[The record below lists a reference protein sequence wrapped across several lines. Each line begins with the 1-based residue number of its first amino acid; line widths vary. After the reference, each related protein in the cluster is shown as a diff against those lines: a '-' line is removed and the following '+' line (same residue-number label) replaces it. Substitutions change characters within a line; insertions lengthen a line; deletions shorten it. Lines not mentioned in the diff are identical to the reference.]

1 MLSGAPRSCLD
12 CLASRYRSSW
22 ARAAGGSSIMGG
34 YARGLSCASC
44 PRGQEGPLAGPRP
57 GASAVRAGTQGGAGP
72 ARPAAPP
79 PRPPPAVQPG
89 RALPPDRRAAGRQA
103 GPADRAPRGPRRP
116 RHHRRGAGAGHQPR
130 PGRGRPLHPRRADPG
145 GLRPA
150 AVGRHRAV
158 EPAAV
163 AEGLDLGSPPRW
175 PGKMEGHLPGAGGGR
190 GEGRGHPAPVRP
202 RARRTA
208 VKEREAKLTAP
219 PGFDLPELGGP
230 DDAFQAEPQS
240 ARRLQTTYYD
250 TADLRLARWGASL
263 RYRPGEGW
271 TVKLPEGHN
280 GALLDR
286 LLEAGAQATE
296 PTPKY
301 LRALNGRER
310 VLGPEVEEPEVDGD
324 ATVEALLRHDLA
336 SGTLRL
342 FRHEAGVRTGED
354 PEAVHQ
360 ARVATRRVRSTLR
373 TFSKLLDE
381 EWTDRLRDDLKWLAN
396 LLGEVRDTD
405 VLLERFSEHL
415 AALPAADVKAGPR
428 LLAKLEEQRDHARRR
443 LLGGMA
449 AEKYAVLLDDLV
461 AAAAAPAL
469 LPGVDGP
476 AAEIMPPLV
485 ARPWKKLRKEVR
497 KAGDD
502 PPDEQ
507 LHQIRIRAKRAR
519 YAAEAVEPVIG
530 KPAERFADAV
540 ADLQDVLGDQ
550 HDAVVG
556 EAWLRQAAARA
567 ARRDEALVAG
577 LLAAADRAGADAARA
592 AWRPAWKALDRK
604 KLRSWF

>member
-1 MLSGAPRSCLD
+1 MN
-12 CLASRYRSSW
+12 
-22 ARAAGGSSIMGG
+22 
-34 YARGLSCASC
+34 
-44 PRGQEGPLAGPRP
+44 
-57 GASAVRAGTQGGAGP
+57 
-72 ARPAAPP
+72 
-79 PRPPPAVQPG
+79 
-89 RALPPDRRAAGRQA
+89 
-103 GPADRAPRGPRRP
+103 
-116 RHHRRGAGAGHQPR
+116 
-130 PGRGRPLHPRRADPG
+130 
-145 GLRPA
+145 
-150 AVGRHRAV
+150 
-158 EPAAV
+158 
-163 AEGLDLGSPPRW
+163 
-175 PGKMEGHLPGAGGGR
+175 
-190 GEGRGHPAPVRP
+190 
-202 RARRTA
+202 
-208 VKEREAKLTAP
+208 EREDKLVAP
-219 PGFDLPELGGP
+219 AGFDLPRLGGP
-230 DDAFQAEPQS
+230 EDGFVAEPQA

-271 TVKLPEGHN
+271 TVKLPEGQN
-280 GALLDR
+280 GSLLVRAEHVFPGDGRKPPAQAVALVRAFTRTAPLKPSARMRTLRRPVELRDPTGARLAELVDDEVQVLDGRRVVSRFRELEVELDGSADTDLLDRVVDR

-415 AALPAADVKAGPR
+415 AALPAADVKAGRR
-428 LLAKLEEQRDHARRR
+428 LLDRLADQRDQARRR
-443 LLGGMA
+443 LLGAMA
-449 AEKYAVLLDDLV
+449 QDKYAQLLEDLV

-469 LPGVDGP
+469 LPGADRP
-476 AAEIMPPLV
+476 AAEVMPPLV
-485 ARPWKKLRKEVR
+485 AKPWKKLRKAVR

-502 PPDEQ
+502 PPDHE

-530 KPAERFADAV
+530 EPAEDFADAI
-540 ADLQDVLGDQ
+540 ADLQGVLGDHQ
-550 HDAVVG
+550 DAVVG
-556 EAWLRQAAARA
+556 EAWLREAAAS
-567 ARRDEALVAG
+567 ARRDAALVAG
-577 LLAAADRAGADAARA
+577 LLIAAEWASAADTRAG
-592 AWRPAWKALDRK
+592 WGKAWKAANRK
-604 KLRSWF
+604 QLRAWLP